1 MAFLSAFGAY
11 VPDRVVTNAQV
22 AELVGCEADW
32 IRDVSGIEE
41 RRWAADDETVVTM
54 GAAAGRDC
62 LARAG
67 VEPAQLDMIIV
78 SCGAIPRRFPGPA
91 AEIAKALG
99 LDSTPAID
107 LPLASAGTL
116 FGLAVAARMPGRT
129 LVIGTEKMSTAV
141 LDPIPDK
148 NTTILFGDG
157 AGACLVSQDS
167 GRLRIV
173 DSLIESDGSF
183 TPDLQLGLNGTLQMN
198 GRTVILQA
206 TRKVPRAIL
215 GVLSRNAVAPGDVS
229 TFVMHQAN
237 LNLLERLA
245 KGVGVPADRFFANIA
260 RYGNTSSA
268 SLLIAATEWLREMRL
283 EAGQK
288 ICFAAFGAGFHWGA
302 ILAEVA

>member
-11 VPDRVVTNAQV
+11 VPDRVVTNVQV
-22 AELVGCEADW
+22 AELVGCEAEW

-41 RRWAADDETVVTM
+41 RRWAAEGETVVTM
-54 GAAAGRDC
+54 GAAAAQDC
-62 LARAG
+62 LSRAG
-67 VEPAQLDMIIV
+67 LEASALDLIIV
-78 SCGAIPRRFPGPA
+78 SCGSTPRRFPGPA

-107 LPLASAGTL
+107 LPLASAGSL
-116 FGLAVAARMPGRT
+116 FGLAMAARMPGRT

-141 LDPIPDK
+141 LDPTPDK

-157 AGACLVSQDS
+157 AGACLVSPEA
-167 GRLRIV
+167 GRLRVI
-173 DSLIESDGSF
+173 DSLIETDGSF

-198 GRTVILQA
+198 GRSVILQA

-215 GVLSRNAVAPGDVS
+215 GVLSRNSVAPADVS

-245 KGVGVPADRFFANIA
+245 KGVGVPAGRFFANIA

-268 SLLIAATEWLREMRL
+268 SLLIAAAEWLHDTQVD
-283 EAGQK
+283 AGQK

-302 ILAEVA
+302 ILAEAV